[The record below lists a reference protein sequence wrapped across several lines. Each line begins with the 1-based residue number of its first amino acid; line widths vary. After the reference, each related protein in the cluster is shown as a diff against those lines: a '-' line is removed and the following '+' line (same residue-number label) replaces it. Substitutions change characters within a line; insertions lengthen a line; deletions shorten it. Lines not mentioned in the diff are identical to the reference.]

1 MDMNSLELV
10 EYCAWNWTTS
20 RCWLFKNINFFAFYV
35 NLPTI
40 IHVHY
45 MLLGVEGMAMR
56 MAVREELSL
65 LSGLI
70 ICEIVN
76 SVGQGNFTFVR
87 KKSENFRNHC
97 LWQPCLMRGIYT
109 VGVGV
114 DLIII
119 QYFENNN
126 ESRHTW
132 RLSTLTC
139 NRFIFSSS

>member
-1 MDMNSLELV
+1 MDMNSLKLV

-35 NLPTI
+35 NLQTI

-70 ICEIVN
+70 IVKLLIQLVREILHLSGKSQRISETTVCGN
-76 SVGQGNFTFVR
+76 HVWWEAFTLSVWG
-87 KKSENFRNHC
+87 
-97 LWQPCLMRGIYT
+97 
-109 VGVGV
+109 
-114 DLIII
+114 
-119 QYFENNN
+119 
-126 ESRHTW
+126 
-132 RLSTLTC
+132 
-139 NRFIFSSS
+139 

>member
-1 MDMNSLELV
+1 
-10 EYCAWNWTTS
+10 
-20 RCWLFKNINFFAFYV
+20 
-35 NLPTI
+35 
-40 IHVHY
+40 
-45 MLLGVEGMAMR
+45 MAMR

-76 SVGQGNFTFVR
+76 SVGQGNFTFVK

-114 DLIII
+114 DLIFNILKTTTNPDI
-119 QYFENNN
+119 REGLA
-126 ESRHTW
+126 H
-132 RLSTLTC
+132 
-139 NRFIFSSS
+139 